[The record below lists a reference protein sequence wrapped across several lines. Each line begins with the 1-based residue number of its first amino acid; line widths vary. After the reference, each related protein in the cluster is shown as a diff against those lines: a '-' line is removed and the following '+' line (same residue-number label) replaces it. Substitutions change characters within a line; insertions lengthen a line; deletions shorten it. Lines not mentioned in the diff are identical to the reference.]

1 MAVILLMCAGFVVVV
16 KWPGA
21 IETLLPGKSG
31 SGEPID
37 LGAIF
42 QGSSLVDSDIWATI
56 RLPDTNGDMLSL
68 SDYGGKVVF
77 LNFWATWCGPC
88 RQEIPKLTE
97 LKTLHEEYDFELLG
111 INIDE
116 DPNKALRLA
125 KKLSVNFP
133 ILFDQAKQV
142 SKTYSI
148 DAMPMTI
155 LIDRD
160 GKVRYVH
167 RGYKDNYVGLYQE
180 QIQKL
185 KFE

>member
-1 MAVILLMCAGFVVVV
+1 MKKIRSMRNSIRVVALLMLVVATCTLYASNSLLGKTAPDFTLRSNAGDN
-16 KWPGA
+16 K
-21 IETLLPGKSG
+21 K
-31 SGEPID
+31 
-37 LGAIF
+37 
-42 QGSSLVDSDIWATI
+42 
-56 RLPDTNGDMLSL
+56 LSEL
-68 SDYGGKVVF
+68 RGKVVM

-97 LKTLHEEYDFELLG
+97 LKSLHDEYDFELLG

-116 DPNKALRLA
+116 DRAKALRLA

-133 ILFDQAKQV
+133 ILFDESKQV
-142 SKTYSI
+142 SKDYSI

-160 GKVRYVH
+160 GTVRYVH
-167 RGYKDNYVGLYQE
+167 RGYKENYIGLYQQ
-180 QIQKL
+180 QIKKL

>member
-1 MAVILLMCAGFVVVV
+1 MEKTRLMRFSLTIASLIALLVIAS
-16 KWPGA
+16 
-21 IETLLPGKSG
+21 TLY
-31 SGEPID
+31 
-37 LGAIF
+37 AA
-42 QGSSLVDSDIWATI
+42 SSLLGKTA
-56 RLPDTNGDMLSL
+56 PDFTLRSNAGDNKKLSEL
-68 SDYGGKVVF
+68 RGKVVM

-97 LKTLHEEYDFELLG
+97 LKSLHDEYDFELLG

-116 DPNKALRLA
+116 DRAKALRLA

-133 ILFDQAKQV
+133 ILFDETKQV
-142 SKTYSI
+142 SKNYSI

-160 GKVRYVH
+160 GTVRYVH
-167 RGYKDNYVGLYQE
+167 RGYKENYIGLYQQ
-180 QIQKL
+180 QIKKL

>member
-1 MAVILLMCAGFVVVV
+1 MDKTRLMIVWLQVMALILIIATMGVLYASSGLVGKTAPDF
-16 KWPGA
+16 
-21 IETLLPGKSG
+21 TLRSN
-31 SGEPID
+31 E
-37 LGAIF
+37 
-42 QGSSLVDSDIWATI
+42 
-56 RLPDTNGDMLSL
+56 GDNKKLSEL
-68 SDYGGKVVF
+68 RGKVVL

-88 RQEIPKLTE
+88 RQEMPKLAE
-97 LKTLHEEYDFELLG
+97 LKALHDEYDFELLG

-116 DPNKALRLA
+116 DQAKALRLA

-133 ILFDQAKQV
+133 ILFDDTKEV

-160 GKVRYVH
+160 GTVRYVH
-167 RGYKDNYVGLYQE
+167 RGYKENYIGLYQQ
-180 QIQKL
+180 QIKKL

>member
-1 MAVILLMCAGFVVVV
+1 MKKASYIKFQIILLIVLIF
-16 KWPGA
+16 A
-21 IETLLPGKSG
+21 IGSLPATSKLVGSQAPDFTLRSN
-31 SGEPID
+31 
-37 LGAIF
+37 
-42 QGSSLVDSDIWATI
+42 QGD
-56 RLPDTNGDMLSL
+56 NKKLSEL
-68 SDYGGKVVF
+68 RGKVVL

-97 LKTLHEEYDFELLG
+97 LKELHDEYDFELLG

-116 DPNKALRLA
+116 DPKKALRLA

-133 ILFDQAKQV
+133 ILFDEEKLV
-142 SKTYSI
+142 SKSYAI

-160 GKVRYVH
+160 GTVRYVH
-167 RGYKDNYVGLYQE
+167 RGYKENYLGLYQE

>member
-1 MAVILLMCAGFVVVV
+1 MRKNKYLKINLQVLMLLLSVAVVGVLAASNKLVGQAAPDF
-16 KWPGA
+16 
-21 IETLLPGKSG
+21 TLR
-31 SGEPID
+31 
-37 LGAIF
+37 
-42 QGSSLVDSDIWATI
+42 SDE
-56 RLPDTNGDMLSL
+56 GDNKKLSEL
-68 SDYGGKVVF
+68 RGKVVM

-88 RQEIPKLTE
+88 QQEIPKLAE
-97 LKTLHEEYDFELLG
+97 LKELHDEYDFELLG

-160 GKVRYVH
+160 GTIRYVH
-167 RGYKDNYVGLYQE
+167 RGYKENYVGLYQE

>member
-1 MAVILLMCAGFVVVV
+1 MRKSKFLRIYPQILMLLLFIATVSVLSASSKLVGQTAPDF
-16 KWPGA
+16 
-21 IETLLPGKSG
+21 TLRS
-31 SGEPID
+31 D
-37 LGAIF
+37 
-42 QGSSLVDSDIWATI
+42 QGD
-56 RLPDTNGDMLSL
+56 NKKLSEL
-68 SDYGGKVVF
+68 RGKVVM

-88 RQEIPKLTE
+88 RQEIPKLAE
-97 LKTLHEEYDFELLG
+97 LKELHDEYDFELLG

-160 GKVRYVH
+160 GTIRYVH
-167 RGYKDNYVGLYQE
+167 RGYKENYVGLYQE